1 MRVVKTL
8 MRRRGAGTNA
18 GKSQA
23 GVVEL
28 NGDTLKICMA
38 ALGKSR
44 PADFKIQRQSLIHD
58 VAAGQR
64 VAPPHR
70 IDREA

>member
-23 GVVEL
+23 GIAEL

-38 ALGKSR
+38 ALGKPR
-44 PADFKIQRQSLIHD
+44 PADFS
-58 VAAGQR
+58 
-64 VAPPHR
+64 
-70 IDREA
+70 